1 MFDQTFSYV
10 LAIAALVIGV
20 MLLTGHGSVFMKGGN
35 TQARAQKYDEKKME
49 KFSGI
54 CLILIGIATG
64 VDAFTESMAA
74 KIAYVIILFV
84 ILAVFLFLLRKNNIG
99 PISVIHKKPLCGY
112 PETILIVS
120 GFAERFLF

>member
-84 ILAVFLFLLRKNNIG
+84 ILAVFLFLLRTKYL
-99 PISVIHKKPLCGY
+99 KK
-112 PETILIVS
+112 
-120 GFAERFLF
+120 

>member
-1 MFDQTFSYV
+1 MDRSFDFI
-10 LAIAALVIGV
+10 LAGIALIVGI
-20 MLLTGHGSVFMKGGN
+20 MLLTGHGDIFLKGGN
-35 TQARAQKYDEKKME
+35 TKLRKEKYDEKKME

-84 ILAVFLFLLRKNNIG
+84 ILAVFLFLLRTKCL
-99 PISVIHKKPLCGY
+99 KK
-112 PETILIVS
+112 
-120 GFAERFLF
+120 